1 MIHVI
6 NANRY
11 SVYPAVI
18 DAGTKGSYGNDY
30 LRLALSSD
38 WDGLAVKISF
48 YPIRNPPVVVVCGD
62 DDVLIP
68 SEIYSFAGC
77 HMAVISGENTGR
89 VMISLP
95 FMLNVAQTNTPAN
108 TPASA
113 PTPTEMS
120 QIYEYMKTAVDTAKS
135 VRDDAD
141 NGVFD
146 GEKGAKGDKGDPGE
160 QGPKGDKGDKG
171 ADGVS
176 PTITTDKT
184 ANGHKIT
191 ITDINGERTVEVSN
205 GEQGI
210 QGIQGVQGPKG
221 DKGDKGDPGEQGA
234 QGLQGEKGEP
244 GERGT
249 KGDKG
254 DAGVSPTA
262 SITQIT
268 GGNRI
273 TITDVNG
280 SHSADVLDGAKGE
293 PGEKGADGAAGYT
306 PVKGTDYYTEADKS
320 EMVQRVLAALPAAE
334 EAGF

>member
-11 SVYPAVI
+11 SVSPAVI

-95 FMLNVAQTNTPAN
+95 FMLNVVQTNTPAN

-146 GEKGAKGDKGDPGE
+146 GEKGD
-160 QGPKGDKGDKG
+160 
-171 ADGVS
+171 
-176 PTITTDKT
+176 
-184 ANGHKIT
+184 
-191 ITDINGERTVEVSN
+191 
-205 GEQGI
+205 
-210 QGIQGVQGPKG
+210 
-221 DKGDKGDPGEQGA
+221 
-234 QGLQGEKGEP
+234 
-244 GERGT
+244 

-254 DAGVSPTA
+254 DAGVSPTV
-262 SITQIT
+262 SITEIT

-280 SHSADVLDGAKGE
+280 SHSADVLNGVKGDN
-293 PGEKGADGAAGYT
+293 GVSATHVWNGTVLTITSASGTSSADLKGDKGDKGADGAAGYT
-306 PVKGTDYYTEADKS
+306 PVKGTDYYTEADKN
-320 EMVQRVLAALPAAE
+320 EMVQLVLAALPIAE
-334 EAGF
+334 EAGFWWQNTVLMILRLQI

>member
-11 SVYPAVI
+11 SISPAVI

-48 YPIRNPPVVVVCGD
+48 YPIRKSPVVVVCGD
-62 DDVLIP
+62 DDVLVP

-108 TPASA
+108 TPASV

-135 VRDDAD
+135 VREDAD

-146 GEKGAKGDKGDPGE
+146 GEKGDKGDR
-160 QGPKGDKGDKG
+160 
-171 ADGVS
+171 GV
-176 PTITTDKT
+176 
-184 ANGHKIT
+184 
-191 ITDINGERTVEVSN
+191 
-205 GEQGI
+205 
-210 QGIQGVQGPKG
+210 
-221 DKGDKGDPGEQGA
+221 
-234 QGLQGEKGEP
+234 
-244 GERGT
+244 

-254 DAGVSPTA
+254 DAFEYEDFTQAQLDALKGADGESPTVEV
-262 SITQIT
+262 TPLDD
-268 GGNRI
+268 GYRI
-273 TITDVNG
+273 TITDKAGKHVFDLYNG
-280 SHSADVLDGAKGE
+280 KSGEANFEVGAGLKLDTSTNTLSV
-293 PGEKGADGAAGYT
+293 DT
-306 PVKGTDYYTEADKS
+306 TDTAVSNDARPITSQGVYNEFA
-320 EMVQRVLAALPAAE
+320 VINALLKTI
-334 EAGF
+334 

>member
-108 TPASA
+108 TPASV
-113 PTPTEMS
+113 PTPSEIS

-146 GEKGAKGDKGDPGE
+146 GEKG
-160 QGPKGDKGDKG
+160 
-171 ADGVS
+171 
-176 PTITTDKT
+176 
-184 ANGHKIT
+184 
-191 ITDINGERTVEVSN
+191 
-205 GEQGI
+205 
-210 QGIQGVQGPKG
+210 
-221 DKGDKGDPGEQGA
+221 
-234 QGLQGEKGEP
+234 
-244 GERGT
+244 
-249 KGDKG
+249 DKG
-254 DAGVSPTA
+254 DAGVSPTV
-262 SITQIT
+262 SITEIT

-280 SHSADVLDGAKGE
+280 SHSADVLNGVKGDNGVSATHVWNGTVLTITSASGTSSADLKGDKGDRGDAGPQGIQGVRGE
-293 PGEKGADGAAGYT
+293 PGKKGEDGAAGAAGYT
-306 PVKGTDYYTEADKS
+306 PVKGIDYYTEADKY